1 MTGKKV
7 ELKWLRPVLPVGA
20 ILLFALCGLW
30 LSEAAP
36 AAAVDNTVSTKPLRL
51 LMPTEG
57 EVVIEVVT
65 DPPEQ
70 TVAVWV
76 IELSFDPDVVAA
88 ESEDCDSINTP
99 AGGVGASGCEIVD
112 TDGDGAPDTA
122 KIFGAVL
129 FTGTEA
135 GLEDPATLA
144 DITFQVVG
152 NPSDCVDF
160 RLRVNI
166 HADAEGEETGALVQD
181 GFACIAGSGTVAPP
195 GGTEQPTVVA
205 PRTSEPTPEGGVTL
219 PPVNGDTPEPETVAP
234 GETQSDGSTFPP
246 NATRPPR
253 TDQPTRTG
261 AGGTGGVPVPTE
273 ARDGDD
279 GGGVSGVVWVLL
291 GVGVLAV
298 AGGGAWALARA
309 RRAPGPPAP

>member
-7 ELKWLRPVLPVGA
+7 ELKWLRPVVPAGA
-20 ILLFALCGLW
+20 ILLLALCGLW
-30 LSEAAP
+30 LSDAAP
-36 AAAVDNTVSTKPLRL
+36 AAAVDNTVSTKPLRM

-57 EVVIEVVT
+57 EVTIEVVT

-76 IELSFDPDVVAA
+76 IELSFDPDIVSA
-88 ESEDCDSINTP
+88 ESEDCDPINTP

-112 TDGDGAPDTA
+112 TDDDGVVDTA

-135 GLEDPATLA
+135 GLQEPATLA
-144 DITFQVVG
+144 DITFEVVG
-152 NPSDCVDF
+152 EPSECVDF

-181 GFACIAGSGTVAPP
+181 GYACIAGSGTVAPP
-195 GGTEQPTVVA
+195 GGTEEPTVVP

-219 PPVNGDTPEPETVAP
+219 PPVDGETPVPETVAP

-246 NATRPPR
+246 DATRPPQ
-253 TDQPTRTG
+253 TGQPSRTG
-261 AGGTGGVPVPTE
+261 AGGTGGVEVPTE
-273 ARDGDD
+273 EGD
-279 GGGVSGVVWVLL
+279 GGGGTSSIVWVLL

-298 AGGGAWALARA
+298 AGGGAWALART
-309 RRAPGPPAP
+309 RRSPGPPEA